1 MGACRSVG
9 GAPGHGLLFSGM
21 INDAGFD
28 LQSVDRLL
36 TTTRAVRRRLDL
48 DRPVPVSVIEECLTL
63 AIQAPTGRDLET
75 WRWLVISDPA
85 LRERI
90 AELYRA
96 GKPSSS
102 ISEGDSGVEAR
113 LSDEKTARLA
123 ASTEYLARNLHRV
136 PALVIPCV
144 EAVGGAAG
152 WAPSIYP
159 AVWSFMLALRS
170 RGLGSVMT
178 TVHLYHREETDELLG
193 VPAGFTQT
201 CLVPVA
207 YTLGTEFRPASRRPV
222 REVAFGNH
230 WGRPLR

>member
-1 MGACRSVG
+1 
-9 GAPGHGLLFSGM
+9 M

-36 TTTRAVRRRLDL
+36 ATTRAVRRRLDL
-48 DRPVPVSVIEECLTL
+48 DRSVPLSVIEECLTL

-85 LRERI
+85 VRERI

-96 GKPSSS
+96 GRPPTSPP
-102 ISEGDSGVEAR
+102 EGDSEVGAR
-113 LSDEKTARLA
+113 LPDEKSARLA

-136 PALVIPCV
+136 PVLVIPCV
-144 EAVGGAAG
+144 ETVGGAAG

-159 AVWSFMLALRS
+159 AAWSFMLALRS

-178 TVHLYHREETDELLG
+178 TVHLYHREEADELLG
-193 VPAGFTQT
+193 VPTGYIQT
-201 CLVPVA
+201 CLIPVA
-207 YTLGTEFRPASRRPV
+207 YTLGTQFRPASRRPI

-230 WGRPLR
+230 WGRPLS

>member
-1 MGACRSVG
+1 
-9 GAPGHGLLFSGM
+9 M

-28 LQSVDRLL
+28 LRTVDRLL
-36 TTTRAVRRRLDL
+36 TTTRAVRRRLDM
-48 DRPVPVSVIEECLTL
+48 DRPVPLSVIEECLTL
-63 AIQAPTGRDLET
+63 AVQAPTGRDLQT
-75 WRWLVISDPA
+75 WRWLVISDPT

-96 GKPSSS
+96 GRAPSPTS
-102 ISEGDSGVEAR
+102 GNDSDVEAR

-123 ASTEYLARNLHRV
+123 DSTEYLARNLHRV
-136 PALVIPCV
+136 PVLVIPCV

-178 TVHLYHREETDELLG
+178 TVHLYHREEADELLG
-193 VPAGFTQT
+193 VPEGFTQT
-201 CLVPVA
+201 CLIPVA
-207 YTLGTEFRPASRRPV
+207 YTIGTGFRPASRRPV
-222 REVAFGNH
+222 REVVFGNH
-230 WGRPLR
+230 WGLPLS